1 MTNSCTG
8 VSSER
13 VDGFSS
19 NLHRYIIVT
28 RLRANLILVTLTLF
42 LSS

>member
-1 MTNSCTG
+1 MPNFVPVISF
-8 VSSER
+8 VP

-28 RLRANLILVTLTLF
+28 SLRAD
-42 LSS
+42 